1 MDTVTITLNVP
12 KSVAAALEAQGLLE
26 EDALALFLEAAL
38 WDKELA
44 DEIERGWD
52 ERFAN
57 SMDVLEAMADE
68 ALAEHLAGNSLPIEC
83 DDE

>member
-12 KSVAAALEAQGLLE
+12 KSVADALEAQGLLE

-38 WDKELA
+38 WDKEAA

-52 ERFAN
+52 ERFAKSKN
-57 SMDVLEAMADE
+57 KLREMAREARRD
-68 ALAEHLAGNSLPIEC
+68 HLADKSEPIEC
-83 DDE
+83 D